1 LILKGFGGCVFVSFY
16 QLKRTALTITLDK
29 KNSTDGLIKIKVTE
43 SDYQLKVEEKTK
55 DYARKASIKGFRAGK
70 VPTGVIKKMFGKS
83 ILVDEIN
90 HLLSHKLQD
99 YIKEN
104 NLKIIGEPLPNR
116 EKADSI
122 DWDSQKDFDFEYQVG
137 IAEDFKYE
145 LSSKVKVKSYPIEV
159 DEKVIDETITDLK
172 KRFGKVDYPE
182 LSEAGDNLFGTLTSN
197 EEGGFNNESAII
209 DSSKI
214 TKKEQAKFAGLKKDE
229 TVTFDI
235 QKIYDDAA
243 LTSQLLDVSE
253 EVAKKASGKYSFK
266 INNISRVEPA
276 AINVELFDR
285 VFGKDAVKNEE
296 EFKAKVK
303 ETISQNYKRETDFF
317 LEHHIEDH
325 FISSTKI
332 NLPEDFLK
340 NWLKATSEGKVTD
353 DVIAKEFDA
362 YTRNLKWDLIKN
374 KIADDSKISVETE
387 EVKARAKEVILAQ
400 FGGAA
405 FAEQLQDKL
414 DAIADNYLSHENGQN
429 FMRLYNQLRHD
440 KIMKHIRENITV
452 VDKAVSVDEFKKIVQ
467 EHKH

>member
-1 LILKGFGGCVFVSFY
+1 M
-16 QLKRTALTITLDK
+16 TITLDK

-43 SDYQLKVEEKTK
+43 SDYQLKVEEKTR
-55 DYARKASIKGFRAGK
+55 DYARKANIKGFRAGK

-90 HLLSHKLQD
+90 HFLSHKLSD

-116 EKADSI
+116 DKADQI
-122 DWDSQKDFDFEYQVG
+122 DWENQKDFEFEYQIG

-145 LSSKVKVKSYPIEV
+145 LSTKVKVKSFPIEV
-159 DEKVIDETITDLK
+159 DGKVIDETITDLK

-182 LSEAGDNLFGTLTSN
+182 TSEAGDNLFGSLSTS
-197 EEGGFNNESAII
+197 EEGGFNNESAIV
-209 DSSKI
+209 DTSKV
-214 TKKEQAKFAGLKKDE
+214 TKKEQTKFAGLKKGGE
-229 TVTFDI
+229 VTFDI
-235 QKIYDDAA
+235 QKIFEDQS
-243 LTSQLLDVSE
+243 LTAQLLDVSE
-253 EVAKKASGKYSFK
+253 EVAKKASGKYTFK
-266 INNISRVEPA
+266 VDNISRTEPA
-276 AINVELFDR
+276 SINQELFDR

-296 EFKAKVK
+296 EFIAKVK
-303 ETISQNYKRETDFF
+303 ETIGQNYKRESDYF

-353 DVIAKEFDA
+353 DVLAKEFDA
-362 YTRNLKWDLIKN
+362 YTRNLKWDLIKS
-374 KIADDSKISVETE
+374 KIAEDTKINVETE
-387 EVKARAKEVILAQ
+387 EVKARAKEVILSQ

-405 FAEQLQDKL
+405 FASQLADKL
-414 DAIADNYLSHENGQN
+414 DGITENYLSHENGQN
-429 FMRLYNQLRHD
+429 FMRLYTQLRND
-440 KIMKHIRENITV
+440 KIMRYIRENITV
-452 VDKAVSVDEFKKIVQ
+452 VEKSVSVEEFKKIVQ